1 MNLLSPPVPI
11 DHTGS
16 DSHLIN
22 HGPVL
27 NVVLT
32 GISSVD
38 CVQVFSYHGLVGID
52 FKHINTFILQ
62 LHNPCKPLATLYN
75 EIHIFIYICL
85 QVPELAGALMPICE
99 VFGSCIP
106 SSTWNHPTGEE
117 VSAHAVFSNA
127 FILLLRLWKFNH
139 PPLEYRIM
147 GDGAPVGSQLTP
159 EYLLLLRNSR
169 VLSCDGRKNSD
180 NLCRTSVATSSSSLH
195 PIFLDSFPK
204 LKTWYRQHQACL
216 ASTLSGLVHGTP
228 VHQNVDSLLTMM
240 FRKMNRGSNQSV
252 GSAISGSSSLS
263 SSSGPG
269 SEDYSLRPNLPA
281 WEIMEGVP
289 FVVDAALTACSHGRL
304 SPRELA
310 TGW

>member
-1 MNLLSPPVPI
+1 M
-11 DHTGS
+11 
-16 DSHLIN
+16 
-22 HGPVL
+22 
-27 NVVLT
+27 
-32 GISSVD
+32 
-38 CVQVFSYHGLVGID
+38 
-52 FKHINTFILQ
+52 
-62 LHNPCKPLATLYN
+62 A
-75 EIHIFIYICL
+75 
-85 QVPELAGALMPICE
+85 ICE

-106 SSTWNHPTGEE
+106 SITGNPAGDE

-139 PPLEYRIM
+139 PPLEYSIM

-169 VLSCDGRKNSD
+169 VLSCEGMKNID
-180 NLCRTSVATSSSSLH
+180 NLARTSSTSSSSSTH
-195 PIFLDSFPK
+195 PIFVDSFPK

-240 FRKMNRGSNQSV
+240 FRKVNKGSNQSV
-252 GSAISGSSSLS
+252 GPGTSGSSSLS

-269 SEDYSLRPNLPA
+269 SEDCALRPNLPA
-281 WEIMEGVP
+281 WEIMEAVP
-289 FVVDAALTACSHGRL
+289 FVVDAALSACSHGRL